1 MRWRRFVGTLLVC
14 ACAGAQQ
21 VAAVDLSK
29 IPELDLSTVLSAAR
43 PDYPYEA
50 RRQRATGTGVAV
62 MEIDSSSGKVKRA
75 YVAVTTGS
83 KILDLAAIDA
93 FKQWRFKPGAPP
105 TVKTSIS
112 FMAPAGG
119 TNRFAAAKS
128 MDDVLA
134 AFLGKGTVLRG
145 PIPDYPRSA
154 GWTHKQGKGV
164 YELRADNGGK
174 VQHVRIVKSSGDTV
188 FDQEAV
194 KTLGKW
200 RLRRGPLVIELPLS
214 FTLTPTSYSVDVAR

>member
-1 MRWRRFVGTLLVC
+1 MRWPRFAATFLVC
-14 ACAGAQQ
+14 ADAAAQQ

-29 IPELDLSTVLSAAR
+29 ILELDLSTVLSAAR
-43 PDYPYEA
+43 PDWPYEA

-62 MEIDSSSGKVKRA
+62 MEIDTSSGKVKRA

-83 KILDLAAIDA
+83 KILDVAAIDA
-93 FKQWRFKPGAPP
+93 FKQWRFKPGVPP

-112 FMAPAGG
+112 FMAPAG

-145 PIPDYPRSA
+145 PIPDYPPSA
-154 GWTHKQGKGV
+154 GWTDQRGKGV
-164 YELRADNGGK
+164 YELRAGSDGK
-174 VQHVRIVKSSGDTV
+174 VQHVRIVKSSGDAV
-188 FDQEAV
+188 FDQAAV

-200 RLRRGPLVIELPLS
+200 RLRRDPLVIELPLS
-214 FTLTPTSYSVDVAR
+214 FTLTPTSYTVDVAR